1 MDRETVLVGIDAGT
15 TKVTTLIGE
24 VARSGDVNI
33 IGYGI
38 GPSAGMKKGMVANI
52 DQTVNSIAASIEKAE
67 RLSGYKISSAFV
79 GVGGSHITSQNSRG
93 VVAVSGHRREVSRED
108 VGRATDAA
116 KAVQVPSNRELLH
129 VIPRG
134 FIVDGQDGIKDP
146 LGMSAVR
153 LEVET
158 HIVAGAATSVQNLS
172 KCITQANV
180 QIDELVINSIA
191 AAEAVLTETEKDLGV
206 LVADIG
212 GGTTD
217 IAIFADGAIY
227 HSAVLPVG
235 GINVTN
241 DVAIGL
247 RTSLDLAEEIK
258 IRHGTA
264 NLAEVQPEELLNVAV
279 LGEEDGQT
287 IQRKRLSEVIEAR
300 MGEIRSRR
308 HAARRG
314 SADRRR
320 RASQRRGGARAR
332 GAADAGADRRAA
344 GGRRPHGPAR
354 EPCFRHAHRPAGV
367 GCQSPGRG
375 ADRLHPHP
383 VAGRWRGARRRLG
396 PGPLPRLTRGRRPA
410 GANPGGRAPVWTS
423 ALLFHHRCGP
433 CG

>member
-1 MDRETVLVGIDAGT
+1 LDRETVLVGIDAGT

-93 VVAVSGHRREVSRED
+93 VVAVSGHKREVSRED

-116 KAVQVPSNRELLH
+116 RAVQVPSNRELLH

-153 LEVET
+153 LEVDT

-191 AAEAVLTETEKDLGV
+191 AAEAVLTDTEKDLGV
-206 LVADIG
+206 VVADIG

-247 RTSLDLAEEIK
+247 RTSLNLAEEIK
-258 IRHGTA
+258 IRHGSA
-264 NLAEVQPEELLNVAV
+264 NLADVQPEELLNVAV

-287 IQRKRLSEVIEAR
+287 IQRKRLSEIIEAR
-300 MGEIRSRR
+300 MGEIYQLIHEEVKRSG
-308 HAARRG
+308 HGGMLPAGAVLTG
-314 SADRRR
+314 
-320 RASQRRGGARAR
+320 GGARLN
-332 GAADAGADRRAA
+332 GAADL
-344 GGRRPHGPAR
+344 AR
-354 EPCFRHAHRPAGV
+354 EVLQMPVRIGAPQGV
-367 GCQSPGRG
+367 GGLMDQ
-375 ADRLHPHP
+375 
-383 VAGRWRGARRRLG
+383 LG
-396 PGPLPRLTRGRRPA
+396 NPA
-410 GANPGGRAPVWTS
+410 FAPPIGLLVWGANHLGAEPIGYTPSPSLTGGVGRVMDWLRGLFPG
-423 ALLFHHRCGP
+423 
-433 CG
+433 